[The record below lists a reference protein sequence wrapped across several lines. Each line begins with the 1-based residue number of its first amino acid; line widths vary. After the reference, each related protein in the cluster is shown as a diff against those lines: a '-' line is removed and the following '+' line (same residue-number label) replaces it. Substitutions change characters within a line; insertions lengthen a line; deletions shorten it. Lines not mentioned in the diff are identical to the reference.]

1 MQTFLPYPDF
11 EYTAEFL
18 DRQRLGSQRKEAK
31 QILNALE
38 TGRGWIYHPAT
49 KMWRGYEYQLCEYG
63 IYICAEWI
71 GRGYVDNLLE
81 EFIERQDRYDDT
93 GMPPW
98 MGDEEFHES
107 HRSKLMMKKPEYYN
121 FPNTR
126 LNLPYIWPVLN
137 GNGGYTKKIG
147 S

>member
-11 EYTAEFL
+11 DLCASLL
-18 DRQRLGSQRKEAK
+18 DWKRLGSQRKEAK
-31 QILNALE
+31 QILNALRFG
-38 TGRGWIYHPAT
+38 TGWIHHPAT
-49 KMWRGYEYQLCEYG
+49 KMWTGYEFQLCEYASHM
-63 IYICAEWI
+63 CAEWI
-71 GRGYVDNLLE
+71 ARGYIDNQLNIFLE
-81 EFIERQDRYDDT
+81 IQDEYNDT

-107 HRSKLMMKKPEYYN
+107 HRSKLMMKKPEHYS

-126 LNLPYIWPVLN
+126 PNLPYIWPVLD

-147 S
+147 N